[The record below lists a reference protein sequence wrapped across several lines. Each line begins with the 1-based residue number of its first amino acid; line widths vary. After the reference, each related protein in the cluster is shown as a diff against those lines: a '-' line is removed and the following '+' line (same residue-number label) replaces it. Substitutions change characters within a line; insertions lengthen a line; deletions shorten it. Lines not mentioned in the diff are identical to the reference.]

1 MLGTNIGA
9 LQFSLDK
16 NLDAGEKR
24 TLALH
29 VCNESFRFGAAT
41 GPNSDHDYSW
51 LSTGLDWTGHAER
64 TIYLSQDT
72 AAPTLVEARV
82 NGTSLVMTFSEEL
95 GAAASLANSAFTVKK
110 GSGGTTQT
118 LSSTA
123 PSISGSTVTLTLAS
137 ASAVTATDTDVKV
150 SYTKPSTGTANKLVD
165 TSGNE
170 TATFTGDEDV
180 INVLADSTPPVLAA
194 NGVTLTLT
202 FNEALKESSV
212 PAAAAFTVEATPA
225 GGSEAEVALASS
237 GGVTVS
243 GSTVA
248 LKLAVPITHN
258 DGSVKV
264 SYEKPGT
271 GAVIEDANG
280 NDAAGFTD
288 RAVTNNSAVPR
299 VSIEAVHADASPGI
313 AHAEFRVT
321 RSNTSA
327 TR

>member
-16 NLDAGEKR
+16 NLEAGEKR

-95 GAAASLANSAFTVKK
+95 GAAASLANSTFTVKK

-180 INVLADSTPPVLAA
+180 INVLADSTPPEPAATDAAVLAA

-212 PAAAAFTVEATPA
+212 PDKSAFTVKATPA

-243 GSTVA
+243 GSTVV

-258 DGSVKV
+258 DSSVKG
-264 SYEKPGT
+264 P
-271 GAVIEDANG
+271 
-280 NDAAGFTD
+280 
-288 RAVTNNSAVPR
+288 
-299 VSIEAVHADASPGI
+299 
-313 AHAEFRVT
+313 T
-321 RSNTSA
+321 RSRGRA
-327 TR
+327 R